1 MHYGLPTSEDW
12 WGRDRSTAECVL
24 KRKMC
29 LPTTLLL
36 EAGRVAGEALMNLSG
51 SFPNP

>member
-1 MHYGLPTSEDW
+1 MHSGLPTSEHW

-24 KRKMC
+24 KRKMR

-36 EAGRVAGEALMNLSG
+36 DGGRVAGEALMNLSG